1 MAFNKYITFIIC
13 LVIFS
18 NCSPKV
24 RNNLAT
30 HKKLDQSQID
40 KIKKLTYQA
49 LNNQDCV
56 QLREYLTSLF
66 FNLNCATKFESE
78 YIKVRDSIE
87 NYFKKE
93 KLLKKRN
100 VNNCIFFENYF
111 DAVCI
116 SIKYAGFSKQELT
129 REILKDIHAKKQYS
143 TNFQPERILIGHSLS
158 LLDVDEVAMFFNM
171 QDKETKNE
179 LIASFAFSD
188 DYTQYCKRILETE
201 QDEKIIFYLNAIL
214 NENENRVMKDER
226 NRFLNKSN

>member
-13 LVIFS
+13 LAFFS

-78 YIKVRDSIE
+78 YIKVRDSVE

-111 DAVCI
+111 DAVYWAVI
-116 SIKYAGFSKQELT
+116 TATTVGYG
-129 REILKDIHAKKQYS
+129 DIVPVTIEGK
-143 TNFQPERILIGHSLS
+143 
-158 LLDVDEVAMFFNM
+158 
-171 QDKETKNE
+171 
-179 LIASFAFSD
+179 FA
-188 DYTQYCKRILETE
+188 TAVLVVTGIVL
-201 QDEKIIFYLNAIL
+201 
-214 NENENRVMKDER
+214 
-226 NRFLNKSN
+226 